1 MLWTSYYNRVPII
14 GGGEFGRI
22 PDPPEPPECPETGK
36 IEEICECCSN
46 YEECKKMYESEEE
59 E

>member
-1 MLWTSYYNRVPII
+1 MTGIRLYNDPNL
-14 GGGEFGRI
+14 FGRV

-59 E
+59 DDS